1 MNAVTSLVRRNPL
14 LSFFVLTYARLGA
27 PFGGV
32 EVVAPDRLFVAGPL
46 VAALLVAALDRA

>member
-1 MNAVTSLVRRNPL
+1 VNAVTSLVRRNPL

-46 VAALLVAALDRA
+46 VVAGSGSGASR

>member
-14 LSFFVLTYARLGA
+14 VSFFVLTYALSWGLGA

-32 EVVAPDRLFVAGPL
+32 GVVAPDRLFVAGPRWDG
-46 VAALLVAALDRA
+46 A